1 MSGEEGGAKGLYVI
15 GRILD
20 FIVRA
25 WETVVG
31 FSAPKWEWR
40 EHRETQQG
48 VQGEAEPGGWDT
60 DREGTEC

>member
-1 MSGEEGGAKGLYVI
+1 MRGEDGGRKGLYVL

-31 FSAPKWEWR
+31 VSALTGEWR
-40 EHRETQQG
+40 EHRGTQQE
-48 VQGEAEPGGWDT
+48 VQGEAEPGGWDS